1 MMVAMRQKVIVTG
14 GLGLIGSHLSRA
26 LVKQGYRVTIIDAMV
41 ADGGANMANIADII
55 DDVEIVKQSLLAIEN
70 LDDIVRDCHLV
81 FHLAGV
87 TSHQGSV
94 TAPLNDLSYNLQ
106 DSIALFDSCARSAS
120 SDIKIVFTSTRQ
132 LYGKS
137 NLNIVSEAAPINPPD
152 PNAIHNYACEQYLGL
167 YGKIHNL
174 SSISLRLTN
183 TFGKG
188 MRIKDARQ
196 MFLGYWIGQMI
207 QNQPITILGDG
218 QQERDLLAVSDCV
231 SALLVA
237 SQMARVDS
245 PVFNVGSDHRISLKD
260 LADLLVNIRP
270 ETLIKNQPFPEALEK
285 IDIGSFKV
293 DDRSFREA
301 SSWSPMTE
309 LRPELE
315 NLIAYYETHKDKYIG
330 EAQ

>member
-1 MMVAMRQKVIVTG
+1 MMASIEQKVIVTG

-26 LVKQGYRVTIIDAMV
+26 LLKQGYKVTIIDAMV
-41 ADGGANMANIADII
+41 TDGGANMANIADFI
-55 DDVEIVKQSLLAIEN
+55 DDVEIVKQSLSEIEK

-87 TSHQGSV
+87 TGHQGSV
-94 TAPLNDLSYNLQ
+94 AAPLNDLAYNLQ
-106 DSIALFDSCARSAS
+106 DSIALFDSCVRSAS
-120 SDIKIVFTSTRQ
+120 PDVKIIFTSTRQ
-132 LYGKS
+132 LYGK
-137 NLNIVSEAAPINPPD
+137 NDLDIVSETAPINPPD
-152 PNAIHNYACEQYLGL
+152 PNAIHNYACEQYLQL

-183 TFGKG
+183 TFGQG

-196 MFLGYWIGQMI
+196 MFLGYWIGQII
-207 QNQPITILGDG
+207 QNQPVTILGDG
-218 QQERDLLAVSDCV
+218 TQERDLLAVSDCV
-231 SALLVA
+231 SALLTA
-237 SQMARVDS
+237 SQMASVQS
-245 PVFNVGSDHRISLKD
+245 PIFNIGSNHRISLKD
-260 LADLLVNIRP
+260 LANLLANIRP
-270 ETLIKNQPFPEALEK
+270 GTQIDYQPFPEELEK

-309 LRPELE
+309 LRSELE
-315 NLIAYYETHKDKYIG
+315 NLIEYYEIHKGKYIG